1 MEVPCEKWYA
11 TPDDGA
17 VPEAGQGRRGDPS
30 HRSQPL
36 AFTPAFT
43 MSDAKPEEQFDIVIS
58 GASFA
63 GLALARAIASAFGDE
78 IQIAIADP
86 KLPPDRNAANPE
98 TTDARAFALSAG
110 ARRMLDALGI
120 WSALAPLAQPVTEI
134 QITDSSLEAGVRPVL
149 LKYDNHL
156 SVPGPDDAKGNAEP
170 ASHIVPASALER
182 ALWDSV
188 AAEPTVTLLAPAAVA
203 SFTDT
208 GTDVKIALDDGRTV
222 RASLLVGAEG
232 RGSPSRRHAK
242 IKAVSWTHD
251 QTAIVTT
258 IAHERPHEGR
268 AIQHFLPAGPFA
280 ILPLQ
285 GNRACLTWTEDAE
298 QARRI
303 LALNDAGFLDEIET
317 RVAGR
322 LGALELTGPR
332 QSWPLA
338 THLTRAYVAPRF
350 ALVGDA
356 AHGVHPIAGQG
367 VNLAFRDVAALA
379 EIVTDTL
386 RLGLDP
392 GSLEALGRYERWR
405 RFDSAMSA
413 AAFDGLNRLFSNDGT
428 LMRAARDFGLG
439 LVDRLP
445 EMKRHLV
452 AEAAGLTG
460 DLPRLFKAEAL

>member
-1 MEVPCEKWYA
+1 MSEA
-11 TPDDGA
+11 T
-17 VPEAGQGRRGDPS
+17 Q
-30 HRSQPL
+30 Q
-36 AFTPAFT
+36 
-43 MSDAKPEEQFDIVIS
+43 KQFDIVIS

-63 GLALARAIASAFGDE
+63 GLALARALASTFGKE
-78 IQIAIADP
+78 IRIAIADP
-86 KLPPDRNAANPE
+86 KLQPDHKALSPE
-98 TTDARAFALSAG
+98 TADARAFALSAG
-110 ARRMLDALGI
+110 ARRMLDTLGI

-156 SVPGPDDAKGNAEP
+156 SVPGHDDARDNMEP
-170 ASHIVPASALER
+170 ASHIVPAPALER
-182 ALWDSV
+182 ALSNAV
-188 AAEPTVTLLAPAAVA
+188 VAEPAVTVLTPAAVT

-208 GTDVKIALDDGRTV
+208 GSDVNVALNDGRTV

-232 RGSPSRRHAK
+232 RSSPSRRHAK

-303 LALNDAGFLDEIET
+303 LALDDEGFLDEIET

-322 LGALELTGPR
+322 LGTLELAGPR

-338 THLTRAYVAPRF
+338 SHLTRAYVAPRF
-350 ALVGDA
+350 ALLGDA

-367 VNLAFRDVAALA
+367 VNLALRDVAALA

-392 GSLEALGRYERWR
+392 GGLEALGRYERWR
-405 RFDSAMSA
+405 RFDSAMST
-413 AAFDGLNRLFSNDGT
+413 AAFDGLNRLFSNDG
-428 LMRAARDFGLG
+428 MMIRAARDFGLG

-460 DLPRLFKAEAL
+460 NLPRLFKSERL